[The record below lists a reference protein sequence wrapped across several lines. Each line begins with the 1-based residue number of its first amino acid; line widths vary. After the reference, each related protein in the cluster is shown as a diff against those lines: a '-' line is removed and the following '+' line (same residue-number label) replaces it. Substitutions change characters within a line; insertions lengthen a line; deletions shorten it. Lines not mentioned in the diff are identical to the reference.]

1 MNSDSFHDDVP
12 FQLILNFYTN
22 TMYPINYTIVDIKRF
37 ISTYKTIKKK

>member
-1 MNSDSFHDDVP
+1 MKMNDYVP
-12 FQLILNFYTN
+12 FQLILILNFYIN